1 MSTSSKLVSA
11 LQTSD
16 ALTANGAVTHSSTD
30 SALLDLFAVAGALR
44 QQPEQEVINLWVK
57 AYSDS
62 PKLSLQLLLWLRDC
76 RGGAGERKTFFIIHK
91 WLKINSPEHGK
102 LISNRIPDVG
112 RWKDMWESSVP
123 TEHEILLMIENIG
136 NPLLCKWLPR
146 KGSLFNTLAQRLGK
160 SFRDFRKHL
169 STTSKTVEQQMSA
182 REWGNIA
189 YKGVP
194 SKAMS
199 IYSGAFG
206 KHDKARFGAYMEDVK
221 SGKTTIHSGTLYP
234 YDLIRD
240 LRSNKNVDVVNEQWK
255 ALPTYGNDEN
265 MLVIADVSGSMMST
279 SGGMVAPIDVSIS
292 LAIYISERNK
302 GIFKDCFITFTS
314 QPQLQVLKGSLKDRY
329 NQLVGPVGYD
339 TNFIAAFQ
347 LILDKAL
354 THKLSQEDL
363 PTKIIAVSDMEF
375 NRCGSSTNFDVI
387 KHKFAEAGYK
397 MPAMVF
403 WNVNGRAG
411 NNPIKLND
419 ENVCLVSGASPS
431 ILSGVLGKEISPF
444 DVMMGTINKE
454 RYVISEEI

>member
-1 MSTSSKLVSA
+1 MSKLVSA
-11 LQTSD
+11 LQTND

-44 QQPEQEVINLWVK
+44 QQSEQDVINLWVK
-57 AYSDS
+57 SYYTS

-91 WLKINSPEHGK
+91 WLKENVAAHADI
-102 LISNRIPDVG
+102 ISSRIPELG
-112 RWKDMWESSVP
+112 RWKDMWEHSIP
-123 TEHEILLMIENIG
+123 TEHEMSLMIENINNG
-136 NPLLCKWLPR
+136 LLCKWLPR
-146 KGSLFNTLAQRLGK
+146 SGNLFNTLAKRLNK
-160 SFRDFRKHL
+160 SLKDFRKHL
-169 STTSKTVEQQMSA
+169 ATTSKTVEQQMSA

-234 YDLIRD
+234 YDLIRNI
-240 LRSNKNVDVVNEQWK
+240 RSGKNNDVVNEQWK
-255 ALPTYGNDEN
+255 ALPSYGNDEN

-279 SGGMVAPIDVSIS
+279 YSGNVAPIDVSIS

-314 QPQLQVLKGSLKDRY
+314 QPTLQVLKGNLTDRVK
-329 NQLVGPVGYD
+329 QISGPVGYD
-339 TNFIAAFQ
+339 TNFVAAFQ
-347 LILDKAL
+347 LVLDKAL
-354 THKLSQEDL
+354 AHKLSQEDL
-363 PTKIIAVSDMEF
+363 PTKVIAISDMEF
-375 NRCGSSTNFDVI
+375 NQCGRQTNFDTI
-387 KHKFAEAGYK
+387 KQKFSEAGYK

-403 WNVNGRAG
+403 WNVNGRPG
-411 NNPIKLND
+411 NNPVKIADN
-419 ENVCLVSGASPS
+419 NVCMVSGASPS
-431 ILSGVLGKEISPF
+431 IMGSVLGKEISPF
-444 DVMMGTINKE
+444 DVMMQTIDKE
-454 RYVISEEI
+454 RYQIESI